1 MESACPLL
9 QQDLGGAVRH
19 PLSHRVLQRG
29 SLLGLGGVALLL
41 AFSISCPP
49 AYSAEPGTKNP
60 SQSFAVALP
69 ELEGPVTMA
78 IFSAEGVLVRLLC
91 QDAPIES
98 IPAGLNGLIMN
109 WDGKDDQGHDVPAG
123 NYKARGLVH
132 GPILISSLPISDEGL
147 SLRCR
152 IPAEGMVIGS
162 YGLPEIGFREVYH
175 PFSHNRIWIRAAK
188 DELLETRPLLAI
200 TAEGEGTGCLLRAD
214 GIPLA
219 RFPMENS
226 LPVTAV
232 SLSSENVGGV
242 VSLRM
247 ERGSSVE
254 TYGLSGLRRIV
265 PLNAGSLEIFPDA
278 FHLMPGAGE
287 STP

>member
-9 QQDLGGAVRH
+9 QQDLGGTAQR
-19 PLSHRVLQRG
+19 PPSHRVLQR
-29 SLLGLGGVALLL
+29 SFLLGLGGVALLL
-41 AFSISCPP
+41 VFLIPYSS
-49 AYSAEPGTKNP
+49 AYSAQSGPKNP
-60 SQSFAVALP
+60 IQSFAVALP

-91 QDAPIES
+91 HDAPIES
-98 IPAGLNGLIMN
+98 IPAGLNGLIMS
-109 WDGKDDQGHDVPAG
+109 WDGKDDQGRDVPAG
-123 NYKARGLVH
+123 TYKARGLVH
-132 GPILISSLPISDEGL
+132 GPILISSLPTSDGGL
-147 SLRCR
+147 RPKCL
-152 IPAEGMVIGS
+152 IPAEGMGIGRC
-162 YGLPEIGFREVYH
+162 GLPDIGFREVSY
-175 PFSHNRIWIRAAK
+175 PFFNNRIWIRAAK
-188 DELLETRPLLAI
+188 DELLDTRPLLSI
-200 TAEGEGTGCLLRAD
+200 TVEGEGAGCLLRAD

-219 RFPMENS
+219 RFPMENP

-242 VSLRM
+242 VSLRV